1 VEKKGYTMQASSISA
16 NKTNSFSFSH
26 QQLKQALT
34 LLACFHILI
43 LTSSNYLVQL
53 PFTIFGFHTTWGA
66 FTFPFVFLATDL
78 TVRLF
83 GASLARK
90 IILLVMIPALL
101 ISYTASVLFYQGSF
115 QGFEKLAELDTFVAR
130 IALASFTAYVVGQAM
145 DVTVFNKLRQ
155 AKAWWIAPSLS
166 TTLGNALDTLVFFS
180 VAFYQSSDPFMAA
193 NWVEIAVVDYAFKMI
208 ISLMMFVPMYGLL
221 LNKLTNFL
229 IKESQNTS
237 TEKAEAQLQAAN

>member
-1 VEKKGYTMQASSISA
+1 MQASSISA